1 MNIIELQDIKLIHIN
16 FALLYTN
23 SEKSER
29 EIMERIS
36 FTTATKRIKYLG
48 IYLPKETKDLHAE
61 NIKTMMKQIKDNTNR
76 WKDIHLGLEKS
87 IL

>member
-36 FTTATKRIKYLG
+36 FTTATKGIKYLG

-61 NIKTMMKQIKDNTNR
+61 IIKTMMKQIKDNTNR
-76 WKDIHLGLEKS
+76 CKDIHLVL
-87 IL
+87 